1 MKTIEEAEKD
11 LQEFLTNNPRAVA
24 YQEEID
30 VIMSKTP
37 LDKRL
42 EVLTVMICCKFSE
55 IQNNLI
61 ELKER
66 C

>member
-1 MKTIEEAEKD
+1 MKTIEEAERD

-30 VIMSKTP
+30 AIMSKTP